1 MPFNAHLISSREES
15 EITSNRKR
23 DSDNGGRFRSSVMS
37 LACVIKMTDR
47 MNDAVSIRIMRWTV
61 CCWVP
66 VWTKQN
72 RTRERETDRQ
82 TDRDRDRERE
92 RVEKCFNVQSV
103 MVNSCTSHTRRAFRC
118 DQNG

>member
-23 DSDNGGRFRSSVMS
+23 DSDNGGRVRSSVMS
-37 LACVIKMTDR
+37 SACVIKMTDR
-47 MNDAVSIRIMRWTV
+47 MNDAVSIRIVRRTV

-72 RTRERETDRQ
+72 RTRERETERERQ
-82 TDRDRDRERE
+82 TDKQTETEIGREKE
-92 RVEKCFNVQSV
+92 
-103 MVNSCTSHTRRAFRC
+103 
-118 DQNG
+118 

>member
-1 MPFNAHLISSREES
+1 MKLSRSSVPINADLMFWREES

-47 MNDAVSIRIMRWTV
+47 MNDAVSIRIVRWII

-72 RTRERETDRQ
+72 RTRERERKRETE
-82 TDRDRDRERE
+82 TERERE
-92 RVEKCFNVQSV
+92 RETETQ
-103 MVNSCTSHTRRAFRC
+103 TETQTQREGERE
-118 DQNG
+118 